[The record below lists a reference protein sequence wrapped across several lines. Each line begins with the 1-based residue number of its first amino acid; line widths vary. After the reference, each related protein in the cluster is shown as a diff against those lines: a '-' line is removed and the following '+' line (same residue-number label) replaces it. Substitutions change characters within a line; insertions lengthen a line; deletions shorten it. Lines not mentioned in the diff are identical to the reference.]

1 MKRREFLNFGAVAA
15 IASTLPGCNSGDS
28 SEQPAAEAAQPKVV
42 VDWSQTALEAIRV
55 VKPGPPQ
62 VARSLAI
69 LHTAMYDAWAAY
81 DAVAVGTRLK
91 NLLRQPQDQRSG
103 ANKTKAMSYAAYL
116 ALLNQYPTEK
126 ARFDAKMAALGFAVT
141 ATSTDSTK
149 PEGVGTL
156 AAQAVLDYRRGD
168 GSNQDGTLSASG
180 VPYADYTGYVPANV
194 PAVFSTATPLSGI
207 AFPGRWQPITYLD
220 ATGVARTPGFIAAHW
235 LKVTPFALT
244 SASQFRPAPPKAV
257 DTPEFAAQAQK
268 VIDVQ
273 IALTERQK
281 VIAEY
286 WADGPSSELPPGHWG
301 LFAQFVSSR
310 DKNDNDKDVR
320 MFFAVANAILDA
332 SIATWEAKRFYDY
345 ARPITAIRFLKNA
358 QTIQGYGSGGP
369 AAGFGPIQGEAWRT
383 FQVDTFPT
391 PPFPEYTSGHSAF
404 SASGAEALKLFTGS
418 DNFGATYTQTAR
430 TLRADNKLP
439 AADVVLTWP
448 TFTAA
453 ANEAGVSRIY
463 GGIHFDDGNEA
474 GLDLGRKVGAQAF
487 AKAKSYWDGT
497 AI

>member
-1 MKRREFLNFGAVAA
+1 MKRRDFLNLGAVAA
-15 IASTLPGCNSGDS
+15 IAGTLSGCGSGDS
-28 SEQPAAEAAQPKVV
+28 NEQPTAEAAQPKIVV
-42 VDWSQTALEAIRV
+42 EWSKTALEAIRV

-69 LHTAMYDAWAAY
+69 MHTAMYDAWAAY

-91 NLLRQPQDQRSG
+91 NLLRQPQDQRTG

-141 ATSTDSTK
+141 PISTDSTK

-168 GSNQDGTLSASG
+168 GANQDGTLATSG
-180 VPYADYTGYVPANV
+180 VPYADYTGYVPANM
-194 PAVFSTATPLSGI
+194 PAAFNASTPLTGI

-220 ATGVARTPGFIAAHW
+220 AAGVARTPGFIAAHW

-244 SASQFRPAPPKAV
+244 SAGQFRPTPPKAV
-257 DTPEFAAQAQK
+257 GTPEFAAQAQK

-273 IALTERQK
+273 IALTEKQK

-301 LFAQFVSSR
+301 LFAQFVSNR

-345 ARPITAIRFLKNA
+345 VRPITAIRFLKNA

-404 SASGAEALKLFTGS
+404 SASGAEVLKLFTGS

-439 AADVVLTWP
+439 AADIVLTWA
-448 TFTAA
+448 TFTDA

-463 GGIHFDDGNEA
+463 GGIHFDDGNQA

-487 AKAKSYWDGT
+487 TKAKSYWEGT

>member
-1 MKRREFLNFGAVAA
+1 
-15 IASTLPGCNSGDS
+15 
-28 SEQPAAEAAQPKVV
+28 
-42 VDWSQTALEAIRV
+42 
-55 VKPGPPQ
+55 
-62 VARSLAI
+62 
-69 LHTAMYDAWAAY
+69 
-81 DAVAVGTRLK
+81 
-91 NLLRQPQDQRSG
+91 
-103 ANKTKAMSYAAYL
+103 MSYAAYL
-116 ALLNQYPTEK
+116 ALVNQYPTEK

-141 ATSTDSTK
+141 PISTDSTK

-168 GSNQDGTLSASG
+168 GSNQDGTLATSG
-180 VPYADYTGYVPANV
+180 VPYADYTGYVPANM
-194 PAVFSTATPLSGI
+194 PAAFNASTPLTGI

-220 ATGVARTPGFIAAHW
+220 AAGVARTPGFIAAHW

-244 SASQFRPAPPKAV
+244 SAGQFRPTPPKAV
-257 DTPEFAAQAQK
+257 GTPEFAAQAQK

-273 IALTERQK
+273 IALTEKQK

-301 LFAQFVSSR
+301 LFAQFVSNR

-345 ARPITAIRFLKNA
+345 VRPITAIRFLKNA

-404 SASGAEALKLFTGS
+404 SASGAEVLKLFTGS

-439 AADVVLTWP
+439 AADIVLTWS
-448 TFTAA
+448 TFTDA

-463 GGIHFDDGNEA
+463 GGIHFDDGNQA

-487 AKAKSYWDGT
+487 AKAKSYWEGT